1 MTEQEKTTM
10 LAPFDEV
17 VAEIEKYKAL
27 NEKLAFDY
35 EDEKGNKDAR
45 SHVYGLRRIKGRI
58 AEIHKV
64 TKADVL
70 KISREIDAR
79 KKELTDPVEEMIYFH
94 NKHIK
99 EIEQREEKA
108 QAEMIR
114 KAQKEKEAED
124 AKRLA
129 DIEAREKEIADK
141 EAAIKAKEDEASR
154 IEREKQVAE
163 EARLAAEKE
172 AKVQLEKAEQK
183 RLADIEAAKVAKLEA
198 EEEFKRQLEAA
209 EQKRIAD
216 LKATEEKAKQEQID
230 RDNARIA
237 EENRLADIESKR
249 QANVSHCKKINKEV
263 VGIFIEYMMP
273 REEAERLIQGLERDS
288 FPALSI
294 NY

>member
-1 MTEQEKTTM
+1 MTDVIEAPKQNTM

-17 VAEIEKYKAL
+17 VAEIEKYKVL

-45 SHVYGLRRIKGRI
+45 SHVYSLRRIKGRI
-58 AEIHKV
+58 ADIHKV

-79 KKELTDPVEEMIYFH
+79 KKELTAPIEEMIYFH
-94 NKHIK
+94 DQHIK
-99 EIEQREEKA
+99 EIEQREEKEKAEVIRRA
-108 QAEMIR
+108 QE
-114 KAQKEKEAED
+114 EKEAED

-141 EAAIKAKEDEASR
+141 EAAIKAKEDETAR

-163 EARLAAEKE
+163 EAKLAAEKE

-183 RLADIEAAKVAKLEA
+183 RLADIEAV
-198 EEEFKRQLEAA
+198 
-209 EQKRIAD
+209 
-216 LKATEEKAKQEQID
+216 EEKAKQEQID

-237 EENRLADIESKR
+237 EEKRLAEIESKR
-249 QANVSHCKKINKEV
+249 QANVAHREKINEEV
-263 VGIFIEYMMP
+263 TQIFTEYGMP
-273 REEAERLIQGLERDS
+273 QDAAERLVKELDKDL